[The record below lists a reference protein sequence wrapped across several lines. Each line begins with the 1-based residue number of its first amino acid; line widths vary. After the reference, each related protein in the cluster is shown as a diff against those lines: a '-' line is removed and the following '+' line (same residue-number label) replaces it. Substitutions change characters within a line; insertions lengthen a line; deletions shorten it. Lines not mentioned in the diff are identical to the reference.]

1 MKLPLSSVWVGDKWV
16 ALSKVEII
24 QYYTVSEKR
33 ALQFRYNGEVMES
46 YVEFKEVEFD
56 NYGN

>member
-16 ALSKVEII
+16 PLSKVKII

-33 ALQFRYNGEVMES
+33 ALQFEYEGRVMES
-46 YVEFKEVEFD
+46 YVEFRDIEMNE
-56 NYGN
+56 NPE